1 MREIDYGRLRSLP
14 ARRLIRALFDDGFTL
29 NRQKGSHHRYRHA
42 DGRRVSVAFTRRG
55 DTIPIGTL
63 QFIIE
68 EQARW
73 NAGDLHRLGLL

>member
-1 MREIDYGRLRSLP
+1 MREIEYTRLRSLP
-14 ARRLIRALFDDGFTL
+14 ARRLIRALMDDGFTL
-29 NRQKGSHHRYRHA
+29 IRQRGSHHRYRHP

-55 DTIPIGTL
+55 ETIPIGTL

-73 NAGDLHRLGLL
+73 TVGDLVRLGLL